1 MNPIKQQTIA
11 ILAKLHTDLVGSL
24 EIKNALGYAIKYLQG
39 GVSTKHPSAYG
50 WKVLNIDLEPD
61 CLWGTYTIRISGCF
75 VREFHKILIAGTPD
89 DTLVIINYIKKPPP
103 KQRGGIYRWLFDNS
117 KTFRDWQ
124 AKRFIKKLGIPVKKN

>member
-1 MNPIKQQTIA
+1 MNPRKQQTIA
-11 ILAKLHTDLVGSL
+11 MLAKLHTDLVGSL
-24 EIKNALGYAIKYLQG
+24 EVTNALAYAIKYLQG
-39 GVSTKHPSAYG
+39 GVSTKHPSVMG

-61 CLWGTYTIRISGCF
+61 HLRGDYTTRISPCL
-75 VREFHKILIAGTPD
+75 VREFHKILIEGTSD

-124 AKRFIKKLGIPVKKN
+124 AKKIIKELGIPVKKN